1 MGFNSAS
8 IVVWMRVLGICVI
21 IVILNNYNRVFY
33 DHLFIMHKINRL
45 LQEVND
51 LYNSI
56 KDSHSTAKQQDES
69 FNVILNS
76 FVEIYEYEYGYVSIS
91 EYNGEHNNIPKE
103 IDRYELDLKCSE
115 QCRKDQMG
123 YVTIRRP
130 NSDEEYLYP
139 KYIIADVLRKHYKRF
154 YP

>member
-1 MGFNSAS
+1 
-8 IVVWMRVLGICVI
+8 
-21 IVILNNYNRVFY
+21 
-33 DHLFIMHKINRL
+33 MHKINRL

-56 KDSHSTAKQQDES
+56 KDSHPTAKQQDES

-76 FVEIYEYEYGYVSIS
+76 FVEIYEYDYDYVSIS
-91 EYNGEHNNIPKE
+91 EYTGEHNNLPKE

-115 QCRKDQMG
+115 QCRKDLMA
-123 YVTIRRP
+123 YITIRRP
-130 NSDEEYLYP
+130 NYDEEYLYP